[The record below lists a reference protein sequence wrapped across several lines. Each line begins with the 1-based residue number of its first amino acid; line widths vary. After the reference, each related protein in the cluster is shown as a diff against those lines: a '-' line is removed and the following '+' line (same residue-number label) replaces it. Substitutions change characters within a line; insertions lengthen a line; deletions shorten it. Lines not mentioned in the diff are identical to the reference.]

1 MIHPTGLVIVLLI
14 VFMVFG
20 TTRLRGLGA
29 DLGSAISR
37 FRQSMSDGKGA
48 ASTET
53 VKHEPK

>member
-1 MIHPTGLVIVLLI
+1 MIHPTGLVIV
-14 VFMVFG
+14 FMLFG

-29 DLGSAISR
+29 DLGSAISG
-37 FRQSMSDGKGA
+37 FRQFMSDGEGA